1 MMRWFPAVLL
11 ILAFTHATTAAAQTY
26 LVLPFFNHTSDAN
39 LDWIGESLAENIR
52 ETLAAEGLLTIS
64 REDRS
69 EAYRRLA
76 VRPYS
81 ILTKATV
88 IKLGEALDAGRVI
101 YGRFELKP
109 GGEKVGSRGNLHISA
124 GIVDLGKLRAGPEYV
139 ALGALEDL
147 AALQTH
153 LAWQT
158 LKAVR
163 PDNAPAEDEFRRI
176 RPPVRV
182 DAMEYY
188 IRGLLAANDDQK
200 HRFFTQA
207 ARIDANFAAP
217 CFELGM
223 IQWTAEN
230 YREAA
235 DWFAK
240 VPNRD
245 SHYREA
251 MFFAGVSRFYL
262 GEYAAAQSAF
272 ETIVKEVPLNEV
284 HNNLG
289 AAQSRTNLAEAA
301 QSFERALEGD
311 PNDPEYLFNVGYT
324 YWKRS
329 DFERAAE
336 HLRRVL
342 QRDPDDQEATALL
355 GRCLQKSGPRA
366 GDTKFEGLE
375 RLKHEYN
382 ESAFL
387 QLRSILE
394 PKKP

>member
-1 MMRWFPAVLL
+1 MVFALVLL
-11 ILAFTHATTAAAQTY
+11 HASLCAAQTY
-26 LVLPFFNHTSDAN
+26 LVLPFFNHGSDNN

-52 ETLAAEGLLTIS
+52 DTLAADGALTIS

-76 VRPYS
+76 IRPYS
-81 ILTKATV
+81 ILTKASV
-88 IKLGEALDAGRVI
+88 MKLGEALDAGRVI
-101 YGRFELKP
+101 YGRFELRP
-109 GGEKVGSRGNLHISA
+109 GGEKVGSRGNLHISVQ
-124 GIVDLGKLRAGPEYV
+124 ILDLGKLRTGPEYE

-147 AALQTH
+147 ATLQTH

-158 LKAVR
+158 LKFVKPANV
-163 PDNAPAEDEFRRI
+163 PAEEEFRRL

-188 IRGLLAANDDQK
+188 IRGLLASNDEHK

-207 ARIDANFAAP
+207 ARLDPGFAPP
-217 CFELGM
+217 CFELGKM
-223 IQWTAEN
+223 QWTAEN

-235 DWFAK
+235 DWLAK

-272 ETIVKEVPLNEV
+272 ETIVREVPLNEV

-289 AAQSRTNLAEAA
+289 AAQSRRDLAEAA

-311 PNDPEYLFNVGYT
+311 PNDPEYLFNAGYT
-324 YWKRS
+324 YWKRG
-329 DFERAAE
+329 DFDRAAG
-336 HLRRVL
+336 HLRHLL

-375 RLKHEYN
+375 RLKHEFN
-382 ESAFL
+382 QSAFFE
-387 QLRSILE
+387 LRSILE
-394 PKKP
+394 SKQP

>member
-1 MMRWFPAVLL
+1 MRRFPALFFFLALL
-11 ILAFTHATTAAAQTY
+11 CPGVCAAQTY
-26 LVLPFFNHTSDAN
+26 LVLPFFNHTGNGN
-39 LDWIGESLAENIR
+39 LDWIGESLGENVR
-52 ETLAAEGLLTIS
+52 DTLAAEGLLTIS
-64 REDRS
+64 REDRT

-76 VRPYS
+76 VRPYTL
-81 ILTKATV
+81 LTKATV
-88 IKLGEALDAGRVI
+88 MKMGEVLDAGRVI

-109 GGEKVGSRGNLHISA
+109 GGEKVGSRGNLHITVQ
-124 GIVDLGKLRAGPEYV
+124 ILDLGKLRAGPEYE

-153 LAWQT
+153 IAWQT
-158 LKAVR
+158 LQFVKASG
-163 PDNAPAEDEFRRI
+163 APQEDEFRRM
-176 RPPVRV
+176 RPAVRV

-188 IRGLLAANDDQK
+188 IRGLLAGNDEQK

-207 ARIDANFAAP
+207 ARLDPGFAAP
-217 CFELGM
+217 CFELGKM
-223 IQWTAEN
+223 QWTAEN

-235 DWFAK
+235 DWLQK

-251 MFFAGVSRFYL
+251 MFFAGISRFYL

-272 ETIVKEVPLNEV
+272 ETIVREVPLNEV

-289 AAQSRTNLAEAA
+289 AAQSRRNLADAA

-324 YWKRS
+324 YWKRG
-329 DFERAAE
+329 DFDRAAD
-336 HLRRVL
+336 HLRRLL

-366 GDTKFEGLE
+366 GDTKLEGLE

-394 PKKP
+394 SKKP

>member
-1 MMRWFPAVLL
+1 MRRLPAFLL
-11 ILAFTHATTAAAQTY
+11 LFLCLSRAVSAQTY
-26 LVLPFFNHTSDAN
+26 LVLPFFNHTSDSN
-39 LDWIGESLAENIR
+39 LDWIGESLAENVR
-52 ETLAAEGLLTIS
+52 DTLAAEGLLTIS

-76 VRPYS
+76 VRPYTL
-81 ILTKATV
+81 LTKATV
-88 IKLGEALDAGRVI
+88 MKLGEVLDASRIV

-109 GGEKVGSRGNLHISA
+109 GGSNTGSRGNLHIA
-124 GIVDLGKLRAGPEYV
+124 VQILDLGQLRAGPEYE

-147 AALQTH
+147 AVLQTH
-153 LAWQT
+153 IAWQT
-158 LKAVR
+158 LKYVT
-163 PDNAPAEDEFRRI
+163 PSSAPPEDEFRRQ
-176 RPPVRV
+176 RPPIRV
-182 DAMEYY
+182 DAMENY
-188 IRGLLAANDDQK
+188 IRGLLSSNDEQK
-200 HRFFTQA
+200 HRFLTQA
-207 ARIDANFAAP
+207 ARLDPGFAAP
-217 CFELGM
+217 CFELGKM
-223 IQWTAEN
+223 HWTAEN
-230 YREAA
+230 YRDAA
-235 DWFAK
+235 DWLAK

-251 MFFAGVSRFYL
+251 MFFAAVSRFYL

-289 AAQSRTNLAEAA
+289 AAQSRRGLPEAA
-301 QSFERALEGD
+301 QSFEKALEGD

-324 YWKRS
+324 YWKRG
-329 DFERAAE
+329 DFDRATN
-336 HLRRVL
+336 HFRRLL
-342 QRDPDDQEATALL
+342 QRDPDDEEATTLL
-355 GRCLQKSGPRA
+355 GRCLQKAGPRA

-394 PKKP
+394 PKQP